1 MHSAVY
7 AVASSAIAGRAV
19 EEDIVHAALK
29 ELREDVHK
37 FEDDGELI
45 ELIHYLEQLLDP
57 DGFGAKRYAILD
69 GMARAFFVDDWARF
83 QEEEG
88 GGIPAG
94 VELLSYAPPTSES
107 AQSHALEYADNLKA
121 ENGRSLIKLFSEACE
136 ADSEATFTNN
146 QHARKF
152 GHYLAM
158 SAMGHGVSWFDD
170 HAKFDITIPYSEYYS

>member
-19 EEDIVHAALK
+19 DESLVHAALK
-29 ELREDVHK
+29 ELRDDVHK

-45 ELIHYLEQLLDP
+45 ELIHYLEQILDT
-57 DGFGAKRYAILD
+57 DGFEAKRHAILD

-88 GGIPAG
+88 EGIPAG
-94 VELLSYAPPTSES
+94 VELLSWAPATSDE
-107 AQSHALEYADNLKA
+107 AFSHAFDYAQRLKN
-121 ENGRSLIKLFSEACE
+121 ENEQSLIKLFSEACE
-136 ADSEATFTNN
+136 ADSNAKFNNN
-146 QHARKF
+146 QHAREF

-170 HAKFDITIPYSEYYS
+170 HARFEINIPHSNYYS